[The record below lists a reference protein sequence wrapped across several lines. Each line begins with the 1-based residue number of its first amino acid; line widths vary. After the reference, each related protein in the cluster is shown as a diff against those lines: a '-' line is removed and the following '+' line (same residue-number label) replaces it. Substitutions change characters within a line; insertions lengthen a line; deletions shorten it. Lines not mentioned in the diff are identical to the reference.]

1 MKDHA
6 QQRTIDVRV
15 SRYFVQTEPANLFMK
30 KLTQGRVRSDH
41 LRERLLIDLSD
52 YGFSAIF
59 LSVMRQQ

>member
-6 QQRTIDVRV
+6 QQRTIDVKFPV
-15 SRYFVQTEPANLFMK
+15 IFDQTEPAEFVHEK
-30 KLTQGRVRSDH
+30 IDSSPRRSDH